1 MKPQNNCN
9 SACRH
14 CQFYNPEGRRGGI
27 CSQLGVPVQAEW
39 KSCHLATPAFN
50 TEWQPLPEIVL
61 LEKSFSLGCATPQ
74 TNLEVE
80 SMAVAYQEISRLS
93 EVVVPKSIK

>member
-1 MKPQNNCN
+1 MKPPNNCN

-14 CQFYNPEGRRGGI
+14 CQFYNPEGRRGGL

-50 TEWQPLPEIVL
+50 TEWQPLPQIAL

-80 SMAVAYQEISRLS
+80 SVSMVHHETKVLSAVLVS
-93 EVVVPKSIK
+93 KSIK

>member
-1 MKPQNNCN
+1 MKPQSNCN

-14 CQFYNPEGRRGGI
+14 CQFYHPEGRRGGI
-27 CSQLGVPVQAEW
+27 CSQLGVPVEAEW
-39 KSCHLATPAFN
+39 KSCHLATPAFD

-80 SMAVAYQEISRLS
+80 SVPMIHLKISELHKALVS
-93 EVVVPKSIK
+93 QSIK